1 MTSTLPRFSVR
12 PSFPSS
18 SLREEPEVVL
28 ATPEDVFRYFKRTIL
43 RDPTF
48 EPQKEHVIV
57 IALDARQ
64 QVIGY
69 NVVSVGTYNECLLS
83 IGETLRPV
91 IVAGSSRFFL
101 IHNHPSGIT
110 SPSAPDRVL
119 TKKMQEACKLLDIRF
134 LDHVIVGDTTFHSFQ
149 ELGLLH

>member
-1 MTSTLPRFSVR
+1 MISTLPRFSVR
-12 PSFPSS
+12 PTFPNS

-28 ATPEDVFRYFKRTIL
+28 ASPEDVFSYFKGTIL

-48 EPQKEHVIV
+48 ESQKEHVIV

-64 QVIGY
+64 QVIGF

-91 IVAGSSRFFL
+91 IVAGSSKFFL

-110 SPSAPDRVL
+110 SPSTPDRVL
-119 TKKMQEACKLLDIRF
+119 TKKMQEACRLLDIRL
-134 LDHVIVGDTTFHSFQ
+134 LDHIIVGSSSFHSFQ